1 MQVAMVIQRFR
12 PLFSGQGEQVEVLCR
27 ALARRGHNLT
37 VLTSAYD
44 RPSSVEDSY
53 GIKIVRLRSS
63 LPLLIGTRFGRRWH
77 SPLFAAQ
84 VFGYLVRHPS
94 FDVVHVHA
102 VTDALYTSWAWGRL
116 EGQPV
121 VFEMTLA
128 GVDDAR
134 TLLSGRQ
141 RLQQFRNRVIR
152 SCDGYVAIS
161 PILEAAY
168 LTAGLSAN
176 KLRLIPQGV
185 DVDRFQP
192 SGDKVAMRRD
202 LGLPETGPIV
212 LFVGSLI
219 RRKGLDV
226 LLRSWS
232 AVRVRRPDAHLVLV
246 GRDSFG
252 DRDPTAFVELQFAD
266 LSTVDRASVSRLGVR
281 DEIHRYMQAA
291 DVFVFPSRQE
301 GFGTVMVEAMA
312 CGLPCVVTALP
323 GITDFIFGAGEERA
337 LIVSQED
344 DGALADA
351 VVSVLA
357 DSTRATQIG
366 RTARAD
372 AVKRFAITTIA
383 DQYVRFYQD
392 LLADRGERSSV

>member
-1 MQVAMVIQRFR
+1 MEVAMVIQRFR

-27 ALARRGHNLT
+27 SLARRGHNLT

-63 LPLLIGTRFGRRWH
+63 LPLLAGTRFGRHWH

-141 RLQQFRNRVIR
+141 RLQQFRNRVVR

-252 DRDPTAFVELQFAD
+252 DRDPTAFLELQFAD

-337 LIVSQED
+337 IIVSQED

-357 DSTRATQIG
+357 DSARATQIG

-372 AVKRFAITTIA
+372 AVKRFAIATIA